1 MTHDRLLTDPPPQLP
16 PRDPRGHKGTFG
28 TVLVCGGC
36 AANPRMIGAPA
47 LAAVAALRGGCG
59 LAKII
64 APEPIINHVLAL
76 CPSATGWGVAVD
88 EGGHIVA
95 HESSRAFDA
104 LAPHAHAIV
113 VGPGLG
119 EGPGVSRLALR
130 AIQHEGCPVIID
142 ADAINALATI
152 PELHR
157 DWKCAGVITPHPGE
171 FRRLAA
177 ALNIEADAVSEATRP
192 SAAEELA
199 QKLGCI
205 VVLKGAGTV
214 VSDGHRTWVNDTGG
228 PELATAGTGDVLAG
242 LIAGLVA
249 QHGERRSEAGA
260 AEAQHQ
266 SALDAARALAM
277 AKLRE
282 KGLAVPSMSDGGS
295 AASAHRSSAERARA
309 ALSLFDLAR
318 LAVRIHGLAGD
329 RWRGAHLASGGML
342 AMELAGQ
349 ISATMQT
356 VRTFDACSGGSAT
369 I

>member
-1 MTHDRLLTDPPPQLP
+1 MTHDRLLTEPPPKLP

-88 EGGHIVA
+88 EGGRIVA
-95 HESSRAFDA
+95 HEASRAFDA

-249 QHGERRSEAGA
+249 QHGERQSEAGA

-266 SALDAARALAM
+266 SWMDAARSLAM

-282 KGLAVPSMSDGGS
+282 KGFVVPSSGH
-295 AASAHRSSAERARA
+295 AAAAPQAQQSRQSRAGEA
-309 ALSLFDLAR
+309 MSLFDLAR
-318 LAVRIHGLAGD
+318 IAVRIHGLAGE
-329 RWRGAHLASGGML
+329 RWRETHKASGGML
-342 AMELAGQ
+342 AMDLAAIVPGVVAQ
-349 ISATMQT
+349 SRVAQSEES
-356 VRTFDACSGGSAT
+356 R
-369 I
+369 

>member
-28 TVLVCGGC
+28 TVLVCGGS

-119 EGPGVSRLALR
+119 EGSGVSRLALR

-171 FRRLAA
+171 FKRLAA
-177 ALNIEADAVSEATRP
+177 ALNIEADALSEATRP

-260 AEAQHQ
+260 EEAQHQ
-266 SALDAARALAM
+266 SAMDAARVLALAKM
-277 AKLRE
+277 RE
-282 KGLAVPSMSDGGS
+282 RGLAVPSSGTQDEAVTRVQKRRDRVS
-295 AASAHRSSAERARA
+295 EAIP
-309 ALSLFDLAR
+309 LFDLAR
-318 LAVRIHGLAGD
+318 MAVRVHGLAGEQ
-329 RWRGAHLASGGML
+329 WRANHKSLGGMFATDL
-342 AMELAGQ
+342 A
-349 ISATMQT
+349 ATLPGVVEQFR
-356 VRTFDACSGGSAT
+356 VG
-369 I
+369 